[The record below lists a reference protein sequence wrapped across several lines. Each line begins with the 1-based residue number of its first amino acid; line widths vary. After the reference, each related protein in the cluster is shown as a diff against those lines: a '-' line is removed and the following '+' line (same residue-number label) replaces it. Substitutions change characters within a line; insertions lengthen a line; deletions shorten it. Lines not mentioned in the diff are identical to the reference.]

1 MSSCDP
7 PASEQGYLLTSVNI
21 VAALCCIGV
30 VAFGRL
36 SRPSRIR
43 ESEYR
48 PVCAVPGPFVP
59 IDERRDS
66 DPKGGAAKSM
76 PPSKTKTNTKAANK
90 RK

>member
-1 MSSCDP
+1 MSSCET
-7 PASEQGYLLTSVNI
+7 PASEQGYLLTSLNV
-21 VAALCCIGV
+21 VAVLCCVGV

-43 ESEYR
+43 D
-48 PVCAVPGPFVP
+48 PVYVPGPFVP

-66 DPKGGAAKSM
+66 DSSKAKSAST
-76 PPSKTKTNTKAANK
+76 PPSKSKTNSKAANK